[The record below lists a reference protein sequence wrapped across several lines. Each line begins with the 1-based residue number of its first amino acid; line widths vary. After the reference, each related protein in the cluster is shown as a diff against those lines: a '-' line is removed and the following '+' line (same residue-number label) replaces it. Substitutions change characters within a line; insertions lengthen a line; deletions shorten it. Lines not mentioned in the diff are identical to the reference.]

1 MESKAAKKGVRLQ
14 KFMAD
19 AGICSRR
26 RAEDYIRK
34 GLVRVNGETVT
45 QMGTTVDPGADRV
58 EVSGK
63 PVVPARQ
70 DVYIMLNKPEGYI
83 CSCSQPG
90 RKIVLD
96 LVDTD
101 QRVFPVGRLD
111 RDSTGLVLLTSD
123 GRIHHRLAHP
133 SFDHEKQY
141 QVELDRPVSD
151 AKLDELRRGVKLSDD
166 MTRPAKV
173 VRQGEK
179 SFDITLQEGRN
190 RQIRRMAEAVGCKV
204 VRLHRI
210 RMGPVWLKDLPP
222 GQWRHL
228 SHKERRDLLNAC
240 SLNTPAA

>member
-1 MESKAAKKGVRLQ
+1 MESKEAKKGVRLQ

-26 RAEDYIRK
+26 RAEDYIRR

-70 DVYIMLNKPEGYI
+70 DVYIILNKPAGYI

-96 LVDTD
+96 LVRVD

-141 QVELDRPVSD
+141 QVEVDRPVSD
-151 AKLDELRRGVKLSDD
+151 AKLDELRHGVQLADG

-173 VRQGEK
+173 VR
-179 SFDITLQEGRN
+179 
-190 RQIRRMAEAVGCKV
+190 
-204 VRLHRI
+204 
-210 RMGPVWLKDLPP
+210 
-222 GQWRHL
+222 
-228 SHKERRDLLNAC
+228 
-240 SLNTPAA
+240 

>member
-1 MESKAAKKGVRLQ
+1 MAPKEEKKRVRLQ

-34 GLVRVNGETVT
+34 GLVQVNGQTVT
-45 QMGTTVDPGADRV
+45 QMGTTVDPDTDRV

-70 DVYIMLNKPEGYI
+70 EVYIMLNKPAGYI

-96 LVDTD
+96 LVDVD

-141 QVELDRPVSD
+141 EVAVDRPVSD
-151 AKLDELRRGVKLSDD
+151 AKLDELRCGVKLSDG
-166 MTRPAKV
+166 MTRPAEV
-173 VRQGEK
+173 LRHGEK

-228 SHKERRDLLNAC
+228 TEAEQRKLLNSC
-240 SLNTPAA
+240 GL